1 MVKKQQKETNNVV
14 SVSIGS
20 TTVKERLSGKVISI
34 NLKASTYFGV
44 GDIWLSPEKYW
55 AEVPD
60 NLSNED
66 YEIIEKSIAKGT
78 IILGKTFVPPVDK
91 ASNIKEKYW
100 LLIKNNG
107 FETKEA
113 KSKFT
118 DLVRRGQDS
127 GWTAIEIAQFCLDQ
141 ENNSKKRKNVITLLN
156 QLITQYRGPIQLYEP
171 PDDAEGVKK
180 ITINADG
187 SVEAETNSGK
197 KVANKIETSPPKN
210 HVPGNKSTSD
220 AVNELF
226 N

>member
-14 SVSIGS
+14 SVSVGAAS
-20 TTVKERLSGKVISI
+20 PKERFTGKNISI
-34 NLKASTYFGV
+34 NLKATTYFGV
-44 GDIWLSPEKYW
+44 GDIWLSPERYW
-55 AEVPD
+55 VEVPG

-66 YEIIEKSIAKGT
+66 YEIIEKSLAKGT
-78 IILGKTFVPPVDK
+78 IILGKTFIPPVDK

-118 DLVRRGQDS
+118 DLVRRGHDS
-127 GWTAIEIAQFCLDQ
+127 GWTAIEIAQYCLDQ
-141 ENNSKKRKNVITLLN
+141 ENSAKKRKNVINLLS
-156 QLITQYRGPIQLYEP
+156 QLITQYRGPIQLYDP
-171 PDDAEGVKK
+171 PDDAEGIKK

-197 KVANKIETSPPKN
+197 KVANKIETTPPKD
-210 HVPGNKSTSD
+210 HIPGNKSTSD